1 MFGLLKV
8 TREAPVA
15 SVSPR
20 AGVRAGLIGMWKL
33 SAIELLPGAEHPAA
47 SEAGGRAYIIFTPR
61 GRFMSLVEGDRDLSE
76 TDGSAVSLF
85 RATFAYTGAY
95 RIEGD
100 AWITRVD
107 RTWNDATVADE
118 HTRFFDLDGDRLMVM
133 PVFKPRANG
142 GGTMKNCAFVFER
155 MKG

>member
-15 SVSPR
+15 MDSPR

-33 SAIELLPGAEHPAA
+33 REIERDPGAERRLEAETAA
-47 SEAGGRAYIIFTPR
+47 RAYIIFTPR
-61 GRFMSLVEGDRDLSE
+61 GRFLSLIESEGDAAHADAE
-76 TDGSAVSLF
+76 SAELF
-85 RATFAYTGAY
+85 RGTFAYTGAF

-107 RTWNDATVADE
+107 RSWNDATTAEE
-118 HTRFFDLDGDRLMVM
+118 HTRFFDLDGDRLTVM
-133 PVFKPRANG
+133 PVFRPRGAG
-142 GGTMKNCAFVFER
+142 SGLVRTHVFVFER
-155 MKG
+155 MNG